1 MKNINMH
8 RFNILAG
15 FITVAVLFSNL
26 LAFSVSK
33 QSPDTCPSKP
43 YPVSNFL
50 TRNIQRFVGLNLG
63 VTEIAE
69 GAIESNITKLFDK
82 GEVKVNIKGYSAM
95 DLVAGKFKT
104 AQLTAKNIAKDGV
117 YISSLEARSLCDFT
131 QIDRSNNTVVP
142 VSPIYVGFKGVFT
155 DSDINNTVNSDQY
168 RQKLRGVSIK
178 LFNQDIDLI
187 DFLNL
192 KANINNNK
200 LIISTDIHFNGM
212 PEFMKLPVKMGI
224 GLKVIDNKLRIS
236 DLQMISKPL
245 GGELNLLSNFITFQ
259 KPVIVDFNSLSKNGS
274 NIKMRKFSIENNK
287 VNFEGTVWLPENYR
301 G

>member
-1 MKNINMH
+1 MS
-8 RFNILAG
+8 RFYILVG
-15 FITVAVLFSNL
+15 LITVAVLFSNL
-26 LAFSVSK
+26 LVFSVPQKSVN
-33 QSPDTCPSKP
+33 TCPSKP

-50 TRNIQRFVGLNLG
+50 TRNIQRFVGLNLA

-69 GAIESNITKLFDK
+69 GAIEDNITKLLDK
-82 GEVKVNIKGYSAM
+82 GEVKVNIKGYSAL
-95 DLVAGKFKT
+95 DLASGKFKT
-104 AQLTAKNIAKDGV
+104 AQLNAKNISKDGV
-117 YISSLEARSLCDFT
+117 YISSLEAKSLCNFT
-131 QIDRSNNTVVP
+131 QIDRSNNSVVP
-142 VSPIYVGFKGVFT
+142 VSPIYIGFKGTLT
-155 DSDINNTVNSDQY
+155 DSDINNTVSSDQY
-168 RQKLRGVSIK
+168 RKKLRGVSIK

-200 LIISTDIHFNGM
+200 LVISTDIHFNGM
-212 PEFMKLPVKMGI
+212 PEYMKLPVKMGI
-224 GLKVIDNKLRIS
+224 GLKVIDNKLRVA

-274 NIKMRKFSIENNK
+274 DIEMKKFSIENNK
-287 VNFEGTVWLPENYR
+287 INLEGTVWLPENYR